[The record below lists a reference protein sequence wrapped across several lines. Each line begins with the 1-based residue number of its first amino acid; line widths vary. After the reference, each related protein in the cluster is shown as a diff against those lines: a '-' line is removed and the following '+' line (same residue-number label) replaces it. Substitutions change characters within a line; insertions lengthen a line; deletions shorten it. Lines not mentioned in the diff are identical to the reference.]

1 MGSKAESTRG
11 PGSRGAHRH
20 RVLRKIK
27 EMQGTLLVK
36 RVTRESDEEMEDM
49 EGSRKR
55 RAVCQ
60 ANSSVEAGEQPRRQQ

>member
-1 MGSKAESTRG
+1 
-11 PGSRGAHRH
+11 
-20 RVLRKIK
+20 
-27 EMQGTLLVK
+27 MQGTLLVK

-60 ANSSVEAGEQPRRQQ
+60 ANSSVKAGEQPSRQQ